1 MREAPLPGVE
11 PGVEFAADFA
21 LNRVLRPALDFT
33 VDQLTLGAREAGEA
47 GQRFL
52 NELDELRD
60 LSRVEAFERLNQ
72 AILGGFTPEFE
83 LSPDGLLRLA
93 TANPASLFDWG
104 RALEGL
110 AGNATYRG
118 SDHFLLQQLPERYSE
133 PLGSLLEDAVL
144 VAAIGGAIAGAAA
157 SAPISTPVA
166 IAVAAGAVVS
176 IGVSVILTDLGEE
189 DSDVVALLE
198 AARDDAER
206 LFEQLGLD
214 EVTFEDI
221 RMEIEEIVRGG
232 EGLPSPV
239 R

>member
-1 MREAPLPGVE
+1 MRSKAS
-11 PGVEFAADFA
+11 
-21 LNRVLRPALDFT
+21 PAT
-33 VDQLTLGAREAGEA
+33 RHIE
-47 GQRFL
+47 
-52 NELDELRD
+52 
-60 LSRVEAFERLNQ
+60 
-72 AILGGFTPEFE
+72 
-83 LSPDGLLRLA
+83 
-93 TANPASLFDWG
+93 
-104 RALEGL
+104 
-110 AGNATYRG
+110 G